1 MALAAEAVLSY
12 RSMEGTIIGQYRIV
26 QKIGAGG
33 MGVVYLAEHTLVGR
47 RAAIKVLLPEYS
59 VRRAI
64 VTRFFNEARAMTS
77 IPDPGIVQ
85 MYDFGFHSEGSAYI
99 VMELLEGETLE
110 RRLKRLR
117 RLEIADAVRITRQ
130 IAGSLASAH
139 DAGIIHRDLKPDN
152 VFMVRDPEALGGER
166 PKVLDFG
173 VAKLSGDLDRGQTLA
188 GTMMGTPAYMSP
200 EQARGAGDVDARSD
214 IYSLGCVTACLV
226 TGRLPF
232 DGTGIGELISA
243 HMNLAP
249 HRPSDLAPGVP
260 AELDEI
266 VLRCLEK
273 SPGDRFQSMV
283 ELQATCDAL
292 LAVLSVRDA
301 PLATGSLA
309 PRAFTPRSAPPRSA
323 PARSAPRYDAPVLD
337 TSPHPTT
344 LSSAAGAT
352 SPSLPPAPL
361 RRRIGVWIGIAATAI
376 AAGVVAAIAMTGR
389 APVPPG
395 RAAAAPATATA
406 VPSAPAAG
414 TPDSSATS
422 TSTSTSTSTPTTPA
436 TPATPATPSV
446 AAPAPAKPPSAAPS
460 PAAPSAETPAAAAR
474 TPNES
479 SPAPLALPAPAAK
492 TRGKGKPHRPAPADR
507 GERPDSLYDDR

>member
-200 EQARGAGDVDARSD
+200 EQARGAGEVDARSD

-309 PRAFTPRSAPPRSA
+309 PRAFAPRSAPPRSA
-323 PARSAPRYDAPVLD
+323 ARYDAPVLD

-361 RRRIGVWIGIAATAI
+361 RRRMGVWIGIAATAI

-395 RAAAAPATATA
+395 RAAAAPATSTA
-406 VPSAPAAG
+406 VPSAPTAG

-422 TSTSTSTSTPTTPA
+422 TSATPTTPA
-436 TPATPATPSV
+436 V
-446 AAPAPAKPPSAAPS
+446 AAPAKPPAAAPS

-507 GERPDSLYDDR
+507 GERPDNLYDDR

>member
-200 EQARGAGDVDARSD
+200 EQARGAGEVDARSD
-214 IYSLGCVTACLV
+214 IYSLGCVIACLV

-273 SPGDRFQSMV
+273 SPGDRFQSML

-309 PRAFTPRSAPPRSA
+309 PRAFASRSAPP
-323 PARSAPRYDAPVLD
+323 RSAPRYDAPVLD

-395 RAAAAPATATA
+395 RAAAAPITSTA
-406 VPSAPAAG
+406 VPSAPTAG
-414 TPDSSATS
+414 TPDSSAAS
-422 TSTSTSTSTPTTPA
+422 TASTTPA
-436 TPATPATPSV
+436 TPTVAAPTV

-460 PAAPSAETPAAAAR
+460 PAAPSAETPAAAAG
-474 TPNES
+474 TPNEP
-479 SPAPLALPAPAAK
+479 SPAPSAVPAPAAK
-492 TRGKGKPHRPAPADR
+492 TRARGKLHRPAPADR